1 MRFDI
6 SVILTLHD
14 EGRIFHRTLR
24 ALQRAVS
31 FVQNRGKT
39 VEIVV
44 VKDRVSDEVLLES
57 ISKWGSILKEIYCA
71 YDVDFGAPA
80 LSRNFGISKSNGDYI
95 AILDGDDLF
104 GEEWLLRAYEMCSKD
119 PNLIAHPEFL
129 FFFPTEPFLGYFKN
143 NRKTFLNLII
153 TNQWSVMAMAHRDIY
168 LRVPSIKNTRYYAF
182 QDWLW
187 NCETAAHGY
196 RHVIVPR
203 TIMAVRQK
211 TPEKSLW
218 QYNYR
223 QERVVRP
230 NILYRKIFL
239 MEYAQEFEDAAKNPH
254 YASRNNLLS
263 RLQNKLSD
271 YVYTNH
277 RLLYHALDTLL
288 LSLMNRLK
296 TMKTYKGIPQW
307 LHTELTELSKIE
319 PLLGNV
325 KTPHVK
331 RPGPTKFRLLGVINH
346 SMAALVKA
354 GKSNIYIIENIDKNN
369 EILNTLHYMH
379 ALEKPVFVIITGKC
393 KTPWFNRLPQNS
405 ILIDIGNS
413 GLVYKERLRLMHRLL
428 LESDPAFIHV
438 FGSRLAL
445 EMFDRYSG
453 TFTGKKIFSSF
464 FCPLS
469 AEKSDMIDWELS
481 HYSQLLDFY
490 ARISTDLAEFRNHLL
505 DVFGL
510 PDSFI
515 EHHRTP
521 FAPWLFPALID
532 CENKADSLRSR
543 SLLAQGVLQILCFGK
558 ERGCHHSDYIMK
570 MAKAF
575 KREGLPI
582 RIDIRDFEQ
591 NGTLGLLNRH
601 CFWNR
606 YKQNSISIRRSKP
619 LSFGAYDMILIPRS
633 YEGNSSILIQ
643 AMGNGIPIMI
653 QHRPGLK
660 EIVNENTGWILN
672 RDTEPEDI
680 NRVLRGLVRNPDI
693 IHQKSKAARKFV
705 EENHSWESFKQE
717 VGRFYKGGQIRQT

>member
-24 ALQRAVS
+24 ALQRAVP

-44 VKDRVSDEVLLES
+44 VKDRVSDEVLLET
-57 ISKWGSILKEIYCA
+57 ISRCRSILKEILFA

-143 NRKTFLNLII
+143 NRKTFLNLILA
-153 TNQWSVMAMAHRDIY
+153 NQWSVMAMAHRDIY
-168 LRVPSIKNTRYYAF
+168 LRVPSVKNTRYYAF

-211 TPEKSLW
+211 TPERSLW
-218 QYNYR
+218 QYNYS

-239 MEYAQEFEDAAKNPH
+239 MEYAREFEADVKDHH
-254 YASRNNLLS
+254 YISRNNLLS
-263 RLQNKLSD
+263 RLLKKLSD

-288 LSLMNRLK
+288 LSLMNKLK
-296 TMKTYKGIPQW
+296 TMKASKGIPQW

-319 PLLGNV
+319 PLLGNY
-325 KTPHVK
+325 KDPQVK

-354 GKSNIYIIENIDKNN
+354 EKSKIYIIENINKNH

-379 ALEKPVFVIITGKC
+379 ALEKPIFVIITGKC

-413 GLVYKERLRLMHRLL
+413 GLIYKERLRLMHRLL

-453 TFTGKKIFSSF
+453 TFTDKKIISSF
-464 FCPLS
+464 FCPLN

-481 HYSQLLDFY
+481 HYSQLLEFY
-490 ARISTDLAEFRNHLL
+490 TRISTDLAEFRNHLL

-515 EHHRTP
+515 EHHRIP
-521 FAPWLFPALID
+521 FAPWLFPALMD
-532 CENKADSLRSR
+532 CENKADSLRSHYL
-543 SLLAQGVLQILCFGK
+543 SAQGVLRILCIGK
-558 ERGCHHSDYIMK
+558 ERGKI
-570 MAKAF
+570 AKALRREGIPIKIDVWDFDQNGSLNLF
-575 KREGLPI
+575 KRPCLSSRLREKKK
-582 RIDIRDFEQ
+582 
-591 NGTLGLLNRH
+591 NLGG
-601 CFWNR
+601 
-606 YKQNSISIRRSKP
+606 SKP
-619 LSFGAYDMILIPRS
+619 LPLGSHDVILVPPS
-633 YEGNSSILIQ
+633 DQGLSCLLIQ
-643 AMGNGIPIMI
+643 AMGNGIPIMT
-653 QHRPGLK
+653 QNSPGLI
-660 EIVNENTGWILN
+660 EIVNEKTGWLLKK
-672 RDTEPEDI
+672 DTQPEDI
-680 NRVLRGLVRNPDI
+680 VRILRELVKNPDI
-693 IHQKSKAARKFV
+693 IYEKSKAARKFV
-705 EENHSWESFKQE
+705 EENHSWENFKKE
-717 VGRFYKGGQIRQT
+717 VRRFYNG